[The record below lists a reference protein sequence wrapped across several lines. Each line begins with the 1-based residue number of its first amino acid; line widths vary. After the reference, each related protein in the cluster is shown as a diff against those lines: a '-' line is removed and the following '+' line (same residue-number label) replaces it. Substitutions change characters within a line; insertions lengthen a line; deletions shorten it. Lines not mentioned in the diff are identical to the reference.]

1 VLLSVGGIVGVS
13 FFFLVHLTPMN
24 ANKLGFLMVG
34 MAKGYMR
41 KDAPMVKAAGYPFLV
56 HDALEIARA
65 ECQFVVSRIEGLWL
79 GMKLCTDWSLQA

>member
-13 FFFLVHLTPMN
+13 LFLFLVHLTPMN

-41 KDAPMVKAAGYPFLV
+41 KDAPIVKAAGYPFLV
-56 HDALEIARA
+56 HDALGIARA
-65 ECQFVVSRIEGLWL
+65 ECQFFMSRIGAL
-79 GMKLCTDWSLQA
+79 GRG